1 MPTALTLFSSDV
13 GTFAPVPRLGSGSL
27 PSALGVHR
35 RATAAWSPTAS
46 HHPLSS
52 RFLTRTHALVLLIWV
67 CQRDFTNPQDTIAVC
82 AIVYFTMRW
91 HGCVNFRYS
100 DESRLTERSL

>member
-52 RFLTRTHALVLLIWV
+52 RFLTRTHALVSYLSGFVSVISRILRIRLQSVLLCIS
-67 CQRDFTNPQDTIAVC
+67 P
-82 AIVYFTMRW
+82 
-91 HGCVNFRYS
+91 
-100 DESRLTERSL
+100 